1 MRSPAGQVALICG
14 LLAVGCS
21 EPLPPSGP
29 AGVALTGGS
38 EPVVV
43 RDPGSASALADR
55 VAALELAVHQ
65 LRAASAPASASP
77 ARPADAPPPGRSTQT
92 VEALEHQAEEQV
104 LAARTAQLH
113 ATFMAEP
120 ADPRWALSAQAG
132 IRRMLQDNAS
142 PGLNAQVDC
151 RSRSCRILVVNAPT
165 DAGLWLQQV
174 ATQLTSSFSKVRTHG
189 ADDGSALLFVTR

>member
-1 MRSPAGQVALICG
+1 MRGCAMQAALICG
-14 LLAVGCS
+14 LLAVGCG
-21 EPLPPSGP
+21 EPIPPP
-29 AGVALTGGS
+29 APASAEVIEGS
-38 EPVVV
+38 ERVVL
-43 RDPGSASALADR
+43 RAPGDAPALAER

-65 LRAASAPASASP
+65 LRAAGPPAPAP
-77 ARPADAPPPGRSTQT
+77 ATALPYTPPPGRAVASADAVAAETED
-92 VEALEHQAEEQV
+92 EA

-132 IRRMLQDNAS
+132 IRRMLQDSAP

-151 RSRSCRILVVNAPT
+151 RAKSCRILVVNAPADT
-165 DAGLWLQQV
+165 GLWLQQV
-174 ATQLTSSFSKVRTHG
+174 TTQLTSSFSKVRTHG